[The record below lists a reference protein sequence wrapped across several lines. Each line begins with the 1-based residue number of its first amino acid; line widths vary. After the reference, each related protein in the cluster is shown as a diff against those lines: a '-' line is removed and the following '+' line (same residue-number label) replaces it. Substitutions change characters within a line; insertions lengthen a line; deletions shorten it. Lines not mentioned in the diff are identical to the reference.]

1 MTIVNRRV
9 FYGKPG
15 LAGPL
20 VEHIREFGKL
30 SAQHGMSLK
39 ERLLTDYASGRTD
52 RVVSEWEV
60 ADMAEFA
67 KLESSMASNEAFVA
81 GMTVWERKMNEM
93 IDYAE
98 VENWTVQ

>member
-52 RVVSEWEV
+52 PL
-60 ADMAEFA
+60 ACA
-67 KLESSMASNEAFVA
+67 
-81 GMTVWERKMNEM
+81 
-93 IDYAE
+93 
-98 VENWTVQ
+98 